1 MTWWE
6 ILLPSLAYGSGVLIC
21 ARLLA
26 GHLAYYFAEST
37 YVART
42 YGEGFAQEPDG
53 SQWFGA
59 AMVGL
64 ALGLFWPLVWL
75 ERRLPWRRWA
85 IGAEADAIRR
95 QQAERIAELEREVG
109 IR

>member
-1 MTWWE
+1 MNWW
-6 ILLPSLAYGSGVLIC
+6 ITLLVIPYSIGVLVC
-21 ARLLA
+21 TRLLA

-37 YVART
+37 YVARS
-42 YGEGFAQEPDG
+42 YGEDFVQEPDG

-59 AMVGL
+59 AIVGL

-85 IGAEADAIRR
+85 IGAEADAIRH
-95 QQAERIAELEREVG
+95 QEAERIAELYRELE
-109 IR
+109 IEQ